1 MVEVPEGAVAGQ
13 QLQVTAPNGQLV
25 TVTVPEGMVPGQQ
38 LQVEVPAAPAA
49 VPEEMMVEVPEGVVA
64 GQQLTVTAPNGQEV
78 TVTVPEGMV
87 PGQQL
92 QVEVPAAPAAAA
104 VPEEMMVEVPE
115 GAVAGQ
121 QLQVTAPN
129 GQEVTV
135 TVPEGM
141 VPGQQLQVEVPKN
154 AVRLAGAASLD
165 KRGGGAAQA
174 VGEEPGLLQAAELQA
189 EATALRHKLAEAEA
203 RLVAAAKEVEEAGIP
218 ALAAFSINIE
228 VPEGGIPDR
237 VPEEAGVLPQQ
248 LAASQEE
255 VRDPLPLTL
264 TLTLTLT
271 PNPNPTL
278 TL

>member
-1 MVEVPEGAVAGQ
+1 M
-13 QLQVTAPNGQLV
+13 
-25 TVTVPEGMVPGQQ
+25 
-38 LQVEVPAAPAA
+38 
-49 VPEEMMVEVPEGVVA
+49 EVPEGVVA
-64 GQQLTVTAPNGQEV
+64 GQQLT
-78 TVTVPEGMV
+78 
-87 PGQQL
+87 
-92 QVEVPAAPAAAA
+92 
-104 VPEEMMVEVPE
+104 
-115 GAVAGQ
+115 
-121 QLQVTAPN
+121 VTAPN

-165 KRGGGAAQA
+165 KRGGGGAAQA

-189 EATALRHKLAEAEA
+189 EAAALRQKLAEAEA

-255 VRDPLPLTL
+255 VRDPLA
-264 TLTLTLT
+264 LT
-271 PNPNPTL
+271 PTL
-278 TL
+278 APA

>member
-1 MVEVPEGAVAGQ
+1 
-13 QLQVTAPNGQLV
+13 
-25 TVTVPEGMVPGQQ
+25 
-38 LQVEVPAAPAA
+38 
-49 VPEEMMVEVPEGVVA
+49 MVEVPEGVVA

-92 QVEVPAAPAAAA
+92 QVEVP
-104 VPEEMMVEVPE
+104 
-115 GAVAGQ
+115 
-121 QLQVTAPN
+121 
-129 GQEVTV
+129 
-135 TVPEGM
+135 
-141 VPGQQLQVEVPKN
+141 KN

-165 KRGGGAAQA
+165 KRGGGGAAQA

-228 VPEGGIPDR
+228 VPEGGIPDAP
-237 VPEEAGVLPQQ
+237 VAEEAGLLPQQ

-255 VRDPLPLTL
+255 VRNRLP
-264 TLTLTLT
+264 
-271 PNPNPTL
+271 
-278 TL
+278 